1 MGTLFLTWP
10 DCKTNTVYRNYF
22 NNVAMCLAGAVD
34 NVADSRSLK
43 PKGAEF
49 NPRWRQGLSLSKK
62 V

>member
-1 MGTLFLTWP
+1 MPP
-10 DCKTNTVYRNYF
+10 DI
-22 NNVAMCLAGAVD
+22 MCLAGAVD
-34 NVADSRSLK
+34 NVADSRSMQ

>member
-1 MGTLFLTWP
+1 
-10 DCKTNTVYRNYF
+10 
-22 NNVAMCLAGAVD
+22 MCLAGAVD
-34 NVADSRSLK
+34 NVDNMADSRSLQ